1 MAPSLRSYLS
11 GLTSRSNGSIEHQID
26 QPFNQVKAQWRNP
39 NDILSIV
46 QLIGGDTVQTALA
59 ASTSPSY
66 LTPVAFSFGWV
77 AYAFS
82 TISTVFGDG
91 TLMPSPDCNAILVNA
106 RSGYQRDIKSWVLG
120 RIVRD
125 HEPPR
130 EKKPSLTITFYRA
143 VRDKPVGIPDR
154 DMIYFFGVAVIIVQ
168 FVIAC
173 IPGVLDRNWVP
184 LIITFA
190 GTILVQATGAIRQ
203 WSREKWNGGQ
213 VEGEQ
218 TVCITQ
224 GNGSRSVQ
232 VITTQ
237 SGGHNLEHMA
247 AGPLPDVKSRATTVA
262 TIVLAVLWVVHLI
275 TVESLSSD
283 AWYSVAIGAL
293 GMLQNTI
300 AAGAKWS
307 PSAFGF
313 HWEMV
318 EIVSKPK
325 VFKTLQEAEK
335 IKPGVGL
342 ALLPVFFPG
351 ELRNDEMRWKEEKL
365 RQYKANDAAQIR
377 PQTAMTRD
385 TDSPTALSVDI
396 TAQHTPGQP
405 YPEIWH
411 PISWLYPPAPRLRGV
426 EEGATASA
434 VELGRYSPISF
445 NAALLLPS
453 LSVEEPNE
461 VRQVSVGAVFKLQAV
476 P

>member
-66 LTPVAFSFGWV
+66 FTPVAFSFGWV

-91 TLMPSPDCNAILVNA
+91 TLMPLPDCSATLISI
-106 RSGYQRDIKSWVLG
+106 RSGYARPIKSWVLG

-125 HEPPR
+125 YEPPR
-130 EKKPSLTITFYRA
+130 DKDKSLTITFYRA
-143 VRDKPVGIPDR
+143 LPEKPVGVPDR
-154 DMIYFFGVAVIIVQ
+154 DAIYFLGVAVIIMQ
-168 FVIAC
+168 IGIAC
-173 IPGVLDRNWVP
+173 IPGVLDENWVP
-184 LIITFA
+184 LIITFT
-190 GTILVQATGAIRQ
+190 GTILAQASGAIRQ
-203 WSREKWNGGQ
+203 WSEEKWNGGKLSR
-213 VEGEQ
+213 EE

-237 SGGHNLEHMA
+237 SGGHNLEHIA

-262 TIVLAVLWVVHLI
+262 TIMLAALWVVHLI

-293 GMLQNTI
+293 GMLQNII
-300 AAGAKWS
+300 AAGAKRS

-351 ELRNDEMRWKEEKL
+351 ELRNDEMRWKEEML
-365 RQYKANDAAQIR
+365 RQYKANDAAQVSS
-377 PQTAMTRD
+377 QSTMTRD
-385 TDSPTALSVDI
+385 TDSTTLNELDI
-396 TAQHTPGQP
+396 TAQQMSGQQ
-405 YPEIWH
+405 YPEI
-411 PISWLYPPAPRLRGV
+411 LYPYMLSVYPGTPRLRGA
-426 EEGATASA
+426 EEGVTSSA
-434 VELGRYSPISF
+434 IELGRCSPNSFDLGVDAYSMKTRGLHRARS
-445 NAALLLPS
+445 A
-453 LSVEEPNE
+453 E
-461 VRQVSVGAVFKLQAV
+461 R
-476 P
+476 